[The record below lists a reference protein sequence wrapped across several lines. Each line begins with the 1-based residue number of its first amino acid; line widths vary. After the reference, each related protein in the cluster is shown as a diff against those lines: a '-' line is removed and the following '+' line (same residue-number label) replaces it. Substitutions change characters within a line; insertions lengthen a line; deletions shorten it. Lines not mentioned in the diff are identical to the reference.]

1 MKLNVIVYSSSL
13 HDESHVSE
21 AHAELLSKL
30 GEKFEVTVYPR
41 SKLLEIDRN
50 VYTTLLIAT
59 GGVENLIVEDYHRL
73 PAITTLLADGRHNS
87 LAASLEISAWL
98 RSRNRN
104 VEVVHGTLDYMA
116 DRLYDV
122 ASLTERSAALRGSRI
137 GVIGKPSAWLIASGI
152 NYADVAHKWGV
163 EVLDIP
169 INEVVEEFGKV
180 TPEEVK
186 EFADEFIKNAKGMK
200 EATAEDVVE
209 ATRLYK
215 AIRTVVERYDLS
227 AFTISCFHLLDI
239 THTTGCLALAFL
251 NDAGIPA
258 GCEGDIPTL
267 FTMVVAK
274 VMTGK
279 PGFMANPSRVNP
291 VTGEIVFAHCTV
303 GLTQTEGYTIR
314 SHFESSSGVAV
325 QGMIKEGPATVF
337 KIGGEKLDQFFITSA
352 QLEENLDEPFLCRT
366 QIRMHID
373 KDPGYFLKN
382 PLGNH
387 HVILS
392 GGYTE
397 VIKRFLIDAR
407 CHEVK

>member
-30 GEKFEVTVYPR
+30 AEKFEVTVYPR

-104 VEVVHGTLDYMA
+104 VEVIHGTLDYMA
-116 DRLYDV
+116 ERLYDI
-122 ASLTERSAALRGSRI
+122 ASITERRAALRGSRI

-163 EVLDIP
+163 EVVDIP
-169 INEVVEEFGKV
+169 ISEVVDQFDQI
-180 TPEEVK
+180 TDAEVK
-186 EFADEFIKNAKGMK
+186 ELADEFLNNAKAVK
-200 EATAEDVVE
+200 EASAEDVIK

-215 AIRTVVERYDLS
+215 AIRNVVEQNNLS
-227 AFTISCFHLLDI
+227 AFTLSCFNLLDI
-239 THTTGCLALAFL
+239 THTTGCMALSLL

-267 FTMVVAK
+267 FTMLVAK
-274 VMTGK
+274 VLTGK

-291 VTGEIVFAHCTV
+291 LTGEIVFAHCTI
-303 GLTQTEGYTIR
+303 GLTQTEGYSIR
-314 SHFESSSGVAV
+314 SHFESSSGVAI
-325 QGMIKEGPATVF
+325 QGLVKEGPATVF

-352 QLEENLDEPFLCRT
+352 ELEENLNEKFLCRT
-366 QIRMHID
+366 QVRMHI
-373 KDPGYFLKN
+373 KEDPAYFLKN

-387 HVILS
+387 HVILT
-392 GGYTE
+392 GNYTE
-397 VIKRFLIDAR
+397 EIKRFLSDVGCKRID
-407 CHEVK
+407 